1 MGSPKFQFHNIPNRF
16 RDFFSACIHM
26 YVHVHFGCAV
36 SCAAAVCSSVMV
48 CWNTTISLISIQYL
62 LICSIWCVYTA
73 CTNIAILG
81 CHCWVH
87 FSTRLFAWM
96 LSCGKVCTGLVWTAI
111 HNLCNCVIVPA
122 YLHMYSTYV
131 LYVRM
136 YCTYVLYVCTV
147 HMYCTYVLYVCTY
160 VLYVCGMSAFDLL
173 CWNWN
178 WV

>member
-1 MGSPKFQFHNIPNRF
+1 MGSPKFQFHNIPNQF

-96 LSCGKVCTGLVWTAI
+96 LSCGKYVQGWYGLPYI
-111 HNLCNCVIVPA
+111 IYVIVLL
-122 YLHMYSTYV
+122 YLHTYICTV
-131 LYVRM
+131 HM
-136 YCTYVLYVCTV
+136 YCTYVCTV
-147 HMYCTYVLYVCTY
+147 HMYCTYVRMYC
-160 VLYVCGMSAFDLL
+160 MSVGWVHLTCSVGTETESRIML
-173 CWNWN
+173 CC
-178 WV
+178 